1 MSYDELINIKYHLY
15 HVFII
20 VTIIVLI
27 ISIFLLNIKV
37 YNAFNTKGYIKNN
50 KLVINIPIKNSNII
64 INGKYLKIDNK
75 KYNYEIENIS
85 EILLSNNINYQE
97 VILNIENDFKENTII
112 DVTIY
117 YDLEKVATKIK
128 RIIYG
133 G

>member
-27 ISIFLLNIKV
+27 ISIFLLHIKV

-50 KLVINIPIKNSNII
+50 KLVINIPIENSNII

-117 YDLEKVATKIK
+117 YDL
-128 RIIYG
+128 
-133 G
+133 

>member
-20 VTIIVLI
+20 ITIIVLI
-27 ISIFLLNIKV
+27 ISIYILNIKV

-50 KLVINIPIKNSNII
+50 KLVLNIPIENSDAI
-64 INGKYLKIDNK
+64 INGKYLKIDNI

-97 VILNIENDFKENTII
+97 VILNIENDFKENTIT

>member
-50 KLVINIPIKNSNII
+50 KLVINIPIENSNII

-97 VILNIENDFKENTII
+97 VILNMENDFKENTII

>member
-50 KLVINIPIKNSNII
+50 KLVINIPIENSNII

>member
-50 KLVINIPIKNSNII
+50 KLVINIPTENSNII